1 MDLVLLFHLNLYIN
15 FMQHRFFC
23 LFIFVLATAFGMLCV
38 PSFAADVPLDSVKHL
53 FVQNPSSANSHTPNS
68 NDSLK
73 KANAKITSVETSPNI
88 EVPQSYA
95 EIVKKEREEALLYRL
110 AMVKALDED
119 RFDDLE
125 QIVKDAEAYERTA
138 KMYPVFFAN
147 DRFLIK
153 YFLKNFEYLSNV
165 DSVSKLLISNE
176 SYDELQGTL
185 YRKLR
190 REIESGKLEESVK
203 NIENKSDRVFVYIIL
218 NSFFEKKEEVSSLIE
233 KYKYQLTNDKQL
245 AFLIKRFWKKEKLD
259 ESNYVAFSW
268 GAAIVKSL
276 GSLSDKIGLSP
287 GMYLGIDFIRSD
299 FLYEWGMDIN
309 GVQNKD
315 PDSLQFYDMRWDFNF
330 GYTFVKSK
338 HVLLYG
344 YGTVGFGMNA
354 FNVRGKESKDKAS
367 DDLPYQFYPTFGA
380 GAIVDLFFTDKGC
393 FHNGLRFRTGFRSL
407 FSGDVLKTSGI
418 RLYASIEW
426 TLHEYKK
433 EPVEF
438 DYSFRESG
446 VK

>member
-1 MDLVLLFHLNLYIN
+1 
-15 FMQHRFFC
+15 
-23 LFIFVLATAFGMLCV
+23 MLCV

-53 FVQNPSSANSHTPNS
+53 FVQNPSSANLHTPNS

-73 KANAKITSVETSPNI
+73 KANAKMTSVETSPNI

-165 DSVSKLLISNE
+165 DSVSKLVISNE
-176 SYDELQGTL
+176 NYDELQGTL

-245 AFLIKRFWKKEKLD
+245 AFLIKRFWKKEELD
-259 ESNYVAFSW
+259 ESNYTAFSW

-287 GMYLGIDFIRSD
+287 GMYLGIDFIRSN
-299 FLYEWGMDIN
+299 FIYEWGMDFN

-380 GAIVDLFFTDKGC
+380 GAIVDLFFTDKGR

-438 DYSFRESG
+438 DYSFRKNG